1 MIFVRTIGN
10 DVHKEN
16 KKSKKLID
24 CRVAINIVGTELGN
38 NLFHTCREIT
48 TLFWYKFNVL
58 NYQIQIQNTL

>member
-1 MIFVRTIGN
+1 LYVQSATMFIKRI
-10 DVHKEN
+10 

-38 NLFHTCREIT
+38 NLFHTCQEIT

-58 NYQIQIQNTL
+58 NYQIQLQKML